1 MMDWSIN
8 LEKSLYNE
16 ARRLSEILT
25 EMGLIGKIFEDSA
38 NRIDPKAPQE
48 ELLKSIAL
56 EIRVPGFCA
65 FNLAEE
71 ALSLIKL
78 LSVRIAMIESG
89 EGKSRDANLQRKL
102 DNIKEIINEAEP
114 NVHQTLEQ
122 MTPWSSMDGKKIAE
136 AIAERA
142 AAKKK

>member
-1 MMDWSIN
+1 MMDWSNN

-65 FNLAEE
+65 FNLAGE

-114 NVHQTLEQ
+114 NVRQTLEQ